1 MLARGFPYSQ
11 TPIPNSLIRRP
22 ALRFGRRKLPLL
34 GRETAHELVELVVR
48 LAGAARQIVPLR
60 RGTGGGGAAG
70 AGAKNAGEPVLG
82 DRVACLRRALEPAA
96 RRC

>member
-22 ALRFGRRKLPLL
+22 ALRFGRRELPLL

-48 LAGAARQIVPLR
+48 LAGATRQIVPLR
-60 RGTGGGGAAG
+60 RCDRVSGSAG
-70 AGAKNAGEPVLG
+70 AGGQNAGEPVLG
-82 DRVACLRRALEPAA
+82 NRVACLRRALEPAA
-96 RRC
+96 RR